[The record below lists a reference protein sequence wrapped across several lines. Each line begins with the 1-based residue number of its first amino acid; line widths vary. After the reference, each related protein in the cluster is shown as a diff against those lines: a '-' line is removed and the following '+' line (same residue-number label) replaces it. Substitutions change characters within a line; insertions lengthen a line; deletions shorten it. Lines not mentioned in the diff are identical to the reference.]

1 METGM
6 KAIFG
11 LGIAVLLLGLA
22 SLVVPLP
29 HRETHGIKAGD
40 LSIGVQT
47 QHSETVPRALSL
59 AFIGAGLVMTIAGT
73 VRR

>member
-1 METGM
+1 M
-6 KAIFG
+6 KSIFG
-11 LGIAVLLLGLA
+11 VGIAILVLGLI

-40 LSIGVQT
+40 VSIGVQT

-59 AFIGAGLVMTIAGT
+59 VLIGAGLVMTIAGT
-73 VRR
+73 TRRS